1 MTSLR
6 ISPLLL
12 SLLCSSALFLGC
24 DDESEAE
31 VLDTTPIVTPLQ
43 MPISHRNDAEPPSDA
58 LLIEIKAGMIRVNY
72 QDVLPM
78 DNGRVAEGEYVNNS
92 LTKVFAAV
100 ELAPAHTAARI
111 HFDAAVN
118 WGPIAQVLAT
128 LERSNIHRVFFGVRA
143 GPNLE
148 VKYLEIARFDAIP
161 ASEERSRV
169 AVEAESQRQWDE
181 VAGLWDAILEACQR
195 ADSID
200 CDSKPRD
207 IKAGGDVHMTLFAR
221 GTHLKVEFR
230 RIAMEG
236 EEEEEGQQ
244 ASSLDYVHMLE
255 GLGENEDEPP
265 PPPPSRYAAFS
276 WQSRA
281 ATSEDSAISAAM
293 NPLCGATPCRAA
305 LVSEKITQA
314 GIVISFLGAVYPN
327 GTPPMDLEIVVPDR

>member
-1 MTSLR
+1 MKSLR
-6 ISPLLL
+6 ISPLLIAL
-12 SLLCSSALFLGC
+12 LGSSLFFLGC

-31 VLDTTPIVTPLQ
+31 VVDTTPIVTPLQ
-43 MPISHRNDAEPPSDA
+43 MPIAHRNDAEPPSDA
-58 LLIEIKAGMIRVNY
+58 LLIEVKAAMIRVNH

-92 LTKVFAAV
+92 LTKVFQAV

-118 WGPIAQVLAT
+118 WGPIAQILST
-128 LERSNIHRVFFGVRA
+128 LERSNIHRAYFGVRA

-161 ASEERSRV
+161 ASEERNRV
-169 AVEAESQRQWDE
+169 ATDTEGQRQWDE
-181 VAGLWDAILEACQR
+181 VAGLWDVILEGCQR
-195 ADSID
+195 ANSID
-200 CDSKPRD
+200 CDTKPRD
-207 IKAGGDVHMTLFAR
+207 IKVGGDVHMTLFAR

-230 RIAMEG
+230 RLAMEG
-236 EEEEEGQQ
+236 EAVEEGEQP
-244 ASSLDYVHMLE
+244 SSLDYVRMLE
-255 GLGENEDEPP
+255 ALGEGEDEPP

-281 ATSEDSAISAAM
+281 ATAEESSISAAM
-293 NPLCGATPCRAA
+293 NPLCGALPCRAA